1 MASLGWFVPRGQPRM
16 CQLQW
21 QMKVF
26 WSLASEDSA
35 KLVPLLEEC
44 REFIGWWLQEV
55 RWASGIP
62 LQVSPPSLLL
72 YIDVSMTGGGT
83 HLQDLTL
90 MESGLGEK
98 ELLNNV
104 IEMKAAQLTLN
115 AFLPRILGK
124 LVILMSNNTTVVAYL
139 KKQKGAVCGVMCS
152 LIRDIM
158 TWTELHS
165 VTLSARYIILHLN
178 GPV

>member
-1 MASLGWFVPRGQPRM
+1 MRP
-16 CQLQW
+16 LQW

-35 KLVPLLEEC
+35 KLVHLLEEC

-55 RWASGIP
+55 RWASAIP
-62 LQVSPPSLLL
+62 LQVSPPSLL
-72 YIDVSMTGGGT
+72 YIDVSMTGWGT

-90 MESGLGEK
+90 MESGLGEEK
-98 ELLNNV
+98 ELLNSV
-104 IEMKAAQLTLN
+104 IEMKAAQHTLN

-124 LVILMSNNTTVVAYL
+124 LIILMSNNTTVVAYL
-139 KKQKGAVCGVMCS
+139 KKQKGAVCRVMCS